1 MSDAVVMA
9 NTLEGE
15 RAADYLTR
23 LAASDLGRSYK
34 SLVLNERASSQVP
47 SLSISV
53 VARART
59 WQH

>member
-1 MSDAVVMA
+1 MA